1 MEPRVGESQRL
12 DVLKGP
18 ENSGG
23 DSLSMRSL
31 RAAGRRRGSEAE
43 DSVGEG
49 KFTRDERVGIA
60 YAVSTKAVA
69 GRRQEP
75 TRTFGI
81 EEKAEGGPAKA
92 NRAGTVPLIL

>member
-18 ENSGG
+18 ETSGG
-23 DSLSMRSL
+23 DALSVRGF
-31 RAAGRRRGSEAE
+31 RAASRRRSSEAE
-43 DSVGEG
+43 NSVGEG

-60 YAVSTKAVA
+60 FAVSTKAVA

-81 EEKAEGGPAKA
+81 EQRLKVD
-92 NRAGTVPLIL
+92 R